1 MSTTIQ
7 NVKTV
12 CSTVDYINISLFAWV
27 CLQACQTH
35 TVCCIVDSSL
45 ASAAIVT
52 NHFTGHWRQAA
63 AHFEAA
69 WSLLSDSF
77 SVLQDSLD
85 LCKWWHRRQSVLSI
99 VDGRWGFSVR
109 VMLGWEELRCPGIC
123 EVFTLNQCRGE
134 MKKDFFLSFWFKKKK
149 KRSQL

>member
-1 MSTTIQ
+1 MLYWSLPDHL
-7 NVKTV
+7 VLV
-12 CSTVDYINISLFAWV
+12 YIDNIPYILSVL

-45 ASAAIVT
+45 ASAALVT
-52 NHFTGHWRQAA
+52 NHFTGHRRQAA

-85 LCKWWHRRQSVLSI
+85 LCKW
-99 VDGRWGFSVR
+99 
-109 VMLGWEELRCPGIC
+109 
-123 EVFTLNQCRGE
+123 
-134 MKKDFFLSFWFKKKK
+134 
-149 KRSQL
+149 